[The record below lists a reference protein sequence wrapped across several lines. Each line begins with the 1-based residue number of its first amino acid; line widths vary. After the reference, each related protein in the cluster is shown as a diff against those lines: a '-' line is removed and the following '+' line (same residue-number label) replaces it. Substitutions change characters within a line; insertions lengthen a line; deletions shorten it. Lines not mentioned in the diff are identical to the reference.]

1 MQKGQ
6 THPAA
11 LVSKSLISDA
21 LISLIQE
28 SGFLQITITLLCE
41 RAQIAR
47 RTFYR
52 NFDTVED
59 VLRYIGSQ
67 TIEEFVC
74 DMLRHKGESYPD
86 LLASFFSFWRE
97 HNDRF
102 TLFANNDLTHILFE
116 GYIGC
121 LSQLSFLFGSASDSA
136 YPANGYLQAYVA
148 GGLWSVLMYQNAIGK
163 PVSSQELAHII
174 SCNEHAC

>member
-6 THPAA
+6 PHPAA
-11 LVSKSLISDA
+11 LGAKSLISDA
-21 LISLIQE
+21 LINLIQE
-28 SGFLQITITLLCE
+28 SGFRQITITLLCE

-74 DMLRHKGESYPD
+74 DMLRH
-86 LLASFFSFWRE
+86 
-97 HNDRF
+97 
-102 TLFANNDLTHILFE
+102 
-116 GYIGC
+116 
-121 LSQLSFLFGSASDSA
+121 
-136 YPANGYLQAYVA
+136 
-148 GGLWSVLMYQNAIGK
+148 
-163 PVSSQELAHII
+163 
-174 SCNEHAC
+174 

>member
-11 LVSKSLISDA
+11 LVSKCLISDA

-28 SGFLQITITLLCE
+28 SGFRQITITLLCE

-67 TIEEFVC
+67 TIEEFV
-74 DMLRHKGESYPD
+74 
-86 LLASFFSFWRE
+86 
-97 HNDRF
+97 
-102 TLFANNDLTHILFE
+102 
-116 GYIGC
+116 
-121 LSQLSFLFGSASDSA
+121 
-136 YPANGYLQAYVA
+136 
-148 GGLWSVLMYQNAIGK
+148 
-163 PVSSQELAHII
+163 
-174 SCNEHAC
+174 